1 MTLNP
6 VLLTLWLAE
15 LRAKWARN
23 GELDAEHF
31 ISVLAKRAHK
41 MRQRENVRLSCETKM
56 NISVELVGF
65 CISLQM

>member
-31 ISVLAKRAHK
+31 ISVLAKRTHK
-41 MRQRENVRLSCETKM
+41 MRQRENVRLSYETKM
-56 NISVELVGF
+56 NISVELIGF